1 MNCLNSLQEPQVSE
15 SLSQNF
21 SIWRPPCP
29 CCHLWK
35 EPNLL
40 PQGVSSSRRSWY
52 PPLCHVHV
60 PSAALFDPQS
70 CNLRTTSNVRGC
82 PLSIMFSSSKLF
94 ENHLWI
100 PAPWPRSLFSTE
112 TPLWCSNRIQCAAVV
127 LKSFG
132 RCRPPAAHVAAAFE
146 PGCWRKLAQKLLFQ
160 KRCRISAARK
170 WQGYQKVI
178 VQNFPEETVSAETF
192 IAIRIF
198 FFLSKIKLAGWFY

>member
-100 PAPWPRSLFSTE
+100 PAPWPRSLFNTKGLLCGAAIGYNVQ
-112 TPLWCSNRIQCAAVV
+112 LWCLKALGGADLQQYMWQLPLSQAAGGSWHR
-127 LKSFG
+127 SFCF
-132 RCRPPAAHVAAAFE
+132 RNAAGF
-146 PGCWRKLAQKLLFQ
+146 LLLENARDI
-160 KRCRISAARK
+160 KR
-170 WQGYQKVI
+170 
-178 VQNFPEETVSAETF
+178 
-192 IAIRIF
+192 
-198 FFLSKIKLAGWFY
+198 